1 MQTKVAFHI
10 IPKLTNGGAET
21 VLSRL
26 VEEFKDNNIDQFVIT
41 LNGSL
46 TDFHYAAINKFA
58 TILDWKTNPDGVEQ
72 IILQNRKAPIIA
84 WMYPAIFLVH
94 KLKFR
99 LKTENPIFWN
109 IRHSSF
115 RWNQIYQ
122 KLALFA
128 FSFYSHVKQ
137 PKIIYCSYRAKEVH
151 EMYFFPKKNS
161 VVIQNR
167 LAKRI
172 KPLSSSFL
180 SAEKPFLLYV
190 GRYDPVKGPDRLIKI
205 AQKFLKNNKSYC
217 LKIAGN
223 GWKDSMIPQDLKSK
237 VLLAGNVSNISE
249 LYQQAVVLLFTSYT
263 EGYPNILVEAA
274 VSGTP
279 IVGFE
284 AGDSKLILD
293 SYDLGYSVSNQKQ
306 FMDRLNRLMKELPLQ
321 SQKLKAAKK
330 QLKQLDF
337 SITLNEYK
345 AFMKL

>member
-1 MQTKVAFHI
+1 MKTLIHI
-10 IPKLTNGGAET
+10 IPTLQNGGAET

-26 VEEFKDNNIDQFVIT
+26 VEEFSVSGVMQYVIT
-41 LNGSL
+41 LQGATN
-46 TDFHYAAINKFA
+46 DFHYFEITKYAKV
-58 TILDWKTNPDGVEQ
+58 LDWKTDPSLVDQ
-72 IILQNRKAPIIA
+72 TILKNSDAPMLA
-84 WMYPAIFLVH
+84 WMYSAILFSH
-94 KLKFR
+94 KLKRR
-99 LKTENPIFWN
+99 LKTQNPITWN

-115 RWNQIYQ
+115 RWNQLYQ
-122 KLALFA
+122 KAALFGFA
-128 FSFYSHVKQ
+128 VWSHIKD
-137 PKIIYCSYRAKEVH
+137 PKIIYCSYSSKEVH
-151 EMYFFPKKNS
+151 EKYFFSKKNRT
-161 VVIQNR
+161 VIQNR
-167 LAKRI
+167 LAK
-172 KPLSSSFL
+172 KMMPLSSEFL

-205 AQKFLKNNKSYC
+205 AQKFLKNKESYC

-223 GWKDSMIPQDLKSK
+223 GWKDAMIPQDLKGK

>member
-1 MQTKVAFHI
+1 LRTLIHI
-10 IPKLTNGGAET
+10 IPTLQNGGAET

-26 VEEFKDNNIDQFVIT
+26 VEEFSVSEVKQYVIT
-41 LNGSL
+41 LQGAPN
-46 TDFHYAAINKFA
+46 DFHYSEISKYAKV
-58 TILDWKTNPDGVEQ
+58 LDWKAYPNAVDQT
-72 IILQNRKAPIIA
+72 ILKNSDASILA
-84 WMYPAIFLVH
+84 WMYSAILFSH
-94 KLKFR
+94 KLKYR
-99 LKTENPIFWN
+99 LKTQNSITWN

-115 RWNQIYQ
+115 RWNQLYQ
-122 KLALFA
+122 KAALFGFA
-128 FSFYSHVKQ
+128 VLSQIKD
-137 PKIIYCSYRAKEVH
+137 PKIIYCSYSSKKVH
-151 EMYFFPKKNS
+151 EKYFFSKKNRT
-161 VVIQNR
+161 VIQNR
-167 LAKRI
+167 LAKRM
-172 KPLSSSFL
+172 KPLSSTFL

-223 GWKDSMIPQDLKSK
+223 GWKDSMIPQDLKGK

-337 SITLNEYK
+337 SITVNEYK
-345 AFMKL
+345 AFIKL

>member
-1 MQTKVAFHI
+1 MKTLIHI
-10 IPKLTNGGAET
+10 IPTLQNGGAET

-26 VEEFKDNNIDQFVIT
+26 VEEFSMSGVKQYVIT
-41 LNGSL
+41 LQGATN
-46 TDFHYAAINKFA
+46 DFHYSEISKYAKVF
-58 TILDWKTNPDGVEQ
+58 DWKTDHNTVDQ
-72 IILQNRKAPIIA
+72 TILKNSDAPMLA
-84 WMYPAIFLVH
+84 WMYSAILFSH
-94 KLKFR
+94 KLKRR
-99 LKTENPIFWN
+99 LKTQNPITWN

-115 RWNQIYQ
+115 RWNQLYQ
-122 KLALFA
+122 KTALFGFA
-128 FSFYSHVKQ
+128 VWSHLKD
-137 PKIIYCSYRAKEVH
+137 PKIIYCSYSSKEVH
-151 EMYFFPKKNS
+151 EKYFFSKKNRT
-161 VVIQNR
+161 VIQNR
-167 LAKRI
+167 LAK
-172 KPLSSSFL
+172 KMMSLSSEFL
-180 SAEKPFLLYV
+180 SEEKPFLLYV

-223 GWKDSMIPQDLKSK
+223 GWKDSMIPQDLKGK

-306 FMDRLNRLMKELPLQ
+306 FMDRLNRLMKELPSQ
-321 SQKLKAAKK
+321 DQKLKAAQK

-337 SITLNEYK
+337 SITVNEYK
-345 AFMKL
+345 AFIKL

>member
-1 MQTKVAFHI
+1 LKTLIHI
-10 IPKLTNGGAET
+10 IPTLQNGGAET

-26 VEEFKDNNIDQFVIT
+26 VEEFSVSGVMQYVIT
-41 LNGSL
+41 LQGATN
-46 TDFHYAAINKFA
+46 DFHYFEITKYAKV
-58 TILDWKTNPDGVEQ
+58 LDWKTDPSLVDQ
-72 IILQNRKAPIIA
+72 TILKNSDAPMLA
-84 WMYPAIFLVH
+84 WMYSAILFSH
-94 KLKFR
+94 KLKRR
-99 LKTENPIFWN
+99 LKTQNPITWN

-115 RWNQIYQ
+115 RWNQLYQ
-122 KLALFA
+122 KAALFGFA
-128 FSFYSHVKQ
+128 VWSHIKD
-137 PKIIYCSYRAKEVH
+137 PKIIYCSYRSKEVH
-151 EMYFFPKKNS
+151 EKYFFSKKNRT
-161 VVIQNR
+161 VIQNR
-167 LAKRI
+167 LAKRM
-172 KPLSSSFL
+172 KPLSSTFL

-205 AQKFLKNNKSYC
+205 AQKFLKNKESYC

-223 GWKDSMIPQDLKSK
+223 GWKDAMIPQDLKGK

-337 SITLNEYK
+337 SITVNEYK
-345 AFMKL
+345 AFIKL